1 MLSIRHYLTR
11 RLTGREAAAVVVI
24 VATLAGLGYLTC
36 KFITARLLEAR
47 VSSATPK
54 VCASIRQQRRA
65 LLGAIEAYKAHFG
78 IYPPDHIMSR
88 QPLVVDPVNNPLLYE
103 LAGVTFNPTNQMFEL
118 GRLEPADAKYV
129 KEFFHCDGFKNCG
142 EQADQVKNFLPGVNL
157 PARQLHDDPDVFALS
172 FPLYSEPLDPAVMYE
187 MDASP
192 WRYVST
198 SPTNNPGKFDLW
210 IELKTKTRTVTIG
223 NWEAAQ

>member
-11 RLTGREAAAVVVI
+11 RLAGREAAAVVVI

-118 GRLEPADAKYV
+118 R
-129 KEFFHCDGFKNCG
+129 
-142 EQADQVKNFLPGVNL
+142 
-157 PARQLHDDPDVFALS
+157 
-172 FPLYSEPLDPAVMYE
+172 
-187 MDASP
+187 
-192 WRYVST
+192 
-198 SPTNNPGKFDLW
+198 
-210 IELKTKTRTVTIG
+210 
-223 NWEAAQ
+223 

>member
-1 MLSIRHYLTR
+1 MLEIRHYLTR

-24 VATLAGLGYLTC
+24 VVALAGLGYLTC

-47 VSSATPK
+47 VSAAIQQ
-54 VCASIRQQRRA
+54 VCASIRHQRRA

-78 IYPPDHIMSR
+78 VDTPDHIMRR
-88 QPLVVDPVNNPLLYE
+88 QPLVVHSVNNPFLYE
-103 LAGVTFNPTNQMFEL
+103 LAGVTSNPTNQMFEL
-118 GRLEPADAKYV
+118 GRLEPTDAGDV

-142 EQADQVKNFLPGVNL
+142 EQADQVKKFLPGENL

-172 FPLYSEPLDPAVMYE
+172 FPLYSEPLDPEVMYE
-187 MDASP
+187 MEVSP

-198 SPTNNPGKFDLW
+198 AATNNPGKFDLW
-210 IELKTKTRTVTIG
+210 IELKTKTQTVTIG
-223 NWEAAQ
+223 NWEAAE

>member
-1 MLSIRHYLTR
+1 MI
-11 RLTGREAAAVVVI
+11 A
-24 VATLAGLGYLTC
+24 ATLAGLGYLIC
-36 KFITARLLEAR
+36 NFITARLLEVR
-47 VSSATPK
+47 VSAAIPK
-54 VCASIRQQRRA
+54 VCASIRQQRRT

-78 IYPPDHIMSR
+78 IYPPDHVTSR

-118 GRLEPADAKYV
+118 GRLEPPDAKYV

-142 EQADQVKNFLPGVNL
+142 ERVDQVKNFLPVENL
-157 PARQLHDDPDVFALS
+157 PARQLHDDPDVFALD
-172 FPLYSEPLDPAVMYE
+172 FPLYSEALDPAVIYE
-187 MDASP
+187 IGVSP

-198 SPTNNPGKFDLW
+198 SPTNNPRRFDLW
-210 IELKTKTRTVTIG
+210 IELKTKTRSITIG